1 MKNKHIYKDIW
12 INAYPIVIWLSMEP
26 FAGLVDVSIAGNLS
40 LDSLSAVGIGTTIYF
55 VTTWLFIFL
64 AYGTTPYVADLKIN
78 NKFESLR
85 FFIFYG
91 RKTSIY
97 LGAFVFLIILFFE
110 NQFINLF
117 KPTTEVSELS
127 SIYLISRSIGI
138 PFFLLNMHSTAVLRG
153 LRFPK
158 YTTISS
164 FISTFLNILLSF
176 TLGIIAG
183 FGIMGIGI
191 ASSISFFVASIYSTY
206 VLNFKI
212 KQHLKTNENIDKEF
226 IRKKFFNVGSKIFI
240 RSIFL
245 TAFMATL
252 SNQASRLSMNDIAL
266 HHVLQQMW
274 NISYTFVDAL
284 AIAAQTLVAEH
295 IAKNKRFIKSD
306 LRKSFIRLTFSIS
319 IFLSI
324 VFYFGIVFF
333 SEFVSNQTFIQFEDI
348 RIVLVFCSTIFFG
361 YFAFLWDGVL
371 LGLDKSKEFSLIT
384 IFGSIAG
391 FTSLFFLLNYQ
402 QSLLF
407 IWIALAISLIVRG
420 AMGAYYQVD

>member
-91 RKTSIY
+91 RKISIY

-212 KQHLKTNENIDKEF
+212 KQHLKTNENIDKDF

-420 AMGAYYQVD
+420 SMGAYYQVD

>member
-12 INAYPIVIWLSMEP
+12 INAYPIIIWLSMEP

-91 RKTSIY
+91 RKISIY
-97 LGAFVFLIILFFE
+97 LGAFVFLIILVFE

-164 FISTFLNILLSF
+164 FISTSLNILLSF

-191 ASSISFFVASIYSTY
+191 ASSISFFVASVYSTY

-295 IAKNKRFIKSD
+295 VAKNKRFIKSD
-306 LRKSFIRLTFSIS
+306 LRKSFIRLTFSVS

-420 AMGAYYQVD
+420 AMGAYYQVN

>member
-12 INAYPIVIWLSMEP
+12 INAYPIIIWLSMEP

-91 RKTSIY
+91 RKISIY

-191 ASSISFFVASIYSTY
+191 ASSISFIVASIYSTY

-407 IWIALAISLIVRG
+407 IWVALAISLIVRG
-420 AMGAYYQVD
+420 AMGAYYQVN

>member
-91 RKTSIY
+91 RKISIY

-306 LRKSFIRLTFSIS
+306 LRKSFVRLTFSIS

-407 IWIALAISLIVRG
+407 IWVALAISLIVRG
-420 AMGAYYQVD
+420 AMGAYYQVN

>member
-91 RKTSIY
+91 RKISIY

-407 IWIALAISLIVRG
+407 IWVALAISLIVRG
-420 AMGAYYQVD
+420 AMGAYYQVN

>member
-91 RKTSIY
+91 RKISIY

-295 IAKNKRFIKSD
+295 VAKNKRFIKSD

>member
-12 INAYPIVIWLSMEP
+12 INAYPIIIWLSMEP

-97 LGAFVFLIILFFE
+97 LGAFVFLIILVFE

-164 FISTFLNILLSF
+164 FISTSLNILLSF

>member
-91 RKTSIY
+91 RKISIY
-97 LGAFVFLIILFFE
+97 LGAFVFLIILVFE

-295 IAKNKRFIKSD
+295 VAKNKRFIKSD
-306 LRKSFIRLTFSIS
+306 LRKSFIRLTFSVS

-420 AMGAYYQVD
+420 AMGAYYQLD

>member
-91 RKTSIY
+91 RKISIY

-306 LRKSFIRLTFSIS
+306 LRKSFIRLTFSVS

>member
-12 INAYPIVIWLSMEP
+12 INAYPIIIWLSMEP

-91 RKTSIY
+91 RKISIY
-97 LGAFVFLIILFFE
+97 LGAFVFLIILVFE

-191 ASSISFFVASIYSTY
+191 ASSISFFVASVYSTY

-295 IAKNKRFIKSD
+295 VAKNKRFIKSD
-306 LRKSFIRLTFSIS
+306 LRKSFIRLTFSVS

-420 AMGAYYQVD
+420 AMGAYYQVN

>member
-91 RKTSIY
+91 RKISIY

-391 FTSLFFLLNYQ
+391 FTSLFFLINYQ

>member
-1 MKNKHIYKDIW
+1 MKNKPIYKDIW

-26 FAGLVDVSIAGNLS
+26 VAGLVDVYIAGSLS
-40 LDSLSAVGIGTTIYF
+40 IDSLSAVGIGTTIYF

-64 AYGTTPYVADLKIN
+64 AYGTTPFVADLKIN
-78 NKFESLR
+78 NKIDSLK
-85 FFIFYG
+85 FFISYG
-91 RKTSIY
+91 RKTSLY
-97 LGAFVFLIILFFE
+97 LGVFVFLVILFFD

-117 KPTTEVSELS
+117 KPTSDVNELS

-164 FISTFLNILLSF
+164 FISTLLNIVLSF
-176 TLGIIAG
+176 TLGIISG
-183 FGIMGIGI
+183 LGVFGVGI

-206 VLNFKI
+206 FLNIII
-212 KQHLKTNENIDKEF
+212 KQLSRTDENIDKEY
-226 IRKKFFNVGSKIFI
+226 IRKKFFNVGSKIFV

-245 TAFMATL
+245 TSFMATL

-284 AIAAQTLVAEH
+284 AIAAQTLVAEY
-295 IAKNKRFIKSD
+295 IAKNKNFIKSD
-306 LRKSFIRLTFSIS
+306 LRKSFIKLTFLIS
-319 IFLSI
+319 IFLSV
-324 VFYFGIVFF
+324 VFYFGIEFF
-333 SEFVSNQTFIQFEDI
+333 SEYVSNQTFIQFEDI
-348 RIVLVFCSTIFFG
+348 RIILIFCSTIFFG
-361 YFAFLWDGVL
+361 YFAFLWDGIL
-371 LGLDKSKEFSLIT
+371 LGLDKSKEFSYIT

-391 FTSLFFLLNYQ
+391 FSSLFVLLNYK

-407 IWIALAISLIVRG
+407 IWIALSISLIVRG
-420 AMGAYYQVD
+420 VMGAYYQVN

>member
-64 AYGTTPYVADLKIN
+64 AYGTTPYVADLKTN

-85 FFIFYG
+85 FFILYG
-91 RKTSIY
+91 RKISIY

>member
-91 RKTSIY
+91 RKISIY

-295 IAKNKRFIKSD
+295 VAKNKRFIKSD
-306 LRKSFIRLTFSIS
+306 LRKSFIRLTFSVS

>member
-91 RKTSIY
+91 RKISIY
-97 LGAFVFLIILFFE
+97 LGAFVFLITLFFE

>member
-91 RKTSIY
+91 RKISIY

-324 VFYFGIVFF
+324 VFYFGIVFL

>member
-91 RKTSIY
+91 RKISIY

>member
-12 INAYPIVIWLSMEP
+12 INAYPIIIWLSMEP

-91 RKTSIY
+91 RKISIY
-97 LGAFVFLIILFFE
+97 LGAFVFLIILVFE

-164 FISTFLNILLSF
+164 FISTSLNILLSF

-295 IAKNKRFIKSD
+295 VAKNKRFIKSD
-306 LRKSFIRLTFSIS
+306 LRKSFIRLTFSVS

-420 AMGAYYQVD
+420 AMGAYYQVN

>member
-12 INAYPIVIWLSMEP
+12 INAYPIIIWLSMEP

-91 RKTSIY
+91 RKISIY
-97 LGAFVFLIILFFE
+97 LGAFVFLIILVFE

-191 ASSISFFVASIYSTY
+191 ASSISFFVASVYSTY

-295 IAKNKRFIKSD
+295 VAKNKRFIKSD
-306 LRKSFIRLTFSIS
+306 LRKSFIRLTFSVS

>member
-91 RKTSIY
+91 RKISIY
-97 LGAFVFLIILFFE
+97 LGAFVFLIILVFE

>member
-64 AYGTTPYVADLKIN
+64 AYGTTPYVADLKTN

-85 FFIFYG
+85 FFILYG
-91 RKTSIY
+91 RKISIY

-191 ASSISFFVASIYSTY
+191 ASSISFIVASIYSTY

>member
-91 RKTSIY
+91 RKISIY

-420 AMGAYYQVD
+420 AMGVYYQVD

>member
-1 MKNKHIYKDIW
+1 
-12 INAYPIVIWLSMEP
+12 MEP

-91 RKTSIY
+91 RKISIY

-420 AMGAYYQVD
+420 AMGVYYQVD

>member
-12 INAYPIVIWLSMEP
+12 INAYPIIIWLSMEP

-91 RKTSIY
+91 RKISIY

-191 ASSISFFVASIYSTY
+191 ASSISFFVASVYSTY

>member
-91 RKTSIY
+91 RKISIY

-110 NQFINLF
+110 NQFINIF

>member
-91 RKTSIY
+91 RKISIY

-164 FISTFLNILLSF
+164 FISTSLNILLSF

-391 FTSLFFLLNYQ
+391 FTSLFFLINYQ

-420 AMGAYYQVD
+420 AMGVYYQVD

>member
-91 RKTSIY
+91 RKISIY

-420 AMGAYYQVD
+420 SMGAYYQVD

>member
-91 RKTSIY
+91 RKISIY

-420 AMGAYYQVD
+420 AMGAYYQVN